1 MGGEVA
7 IATVKSIPK
16 TQEVG
21 ERRDI
26 AVIRTLI
33 EEYFDV
39 INKRLEIS
47 GAFQQTLKLRLGEL
61 SEYPDS
67 LKKSPSMN
75 FDSLVFDLKSRFKE
89 AQETR
94 EFLLQEKKD
103 LEDRF
108 FKIAH
113 RLKSGKEDSDQ
124 VLKVVTGRNNIDWQR
139 KTGEYLRA
147 ADREKWIL
155 ERFSE
160 STKSAENIE
169 AYLDL
174 IPLEKGVA
182 FAGKLASPLAKKVA
196 AWSGSKAESL
206 IAAGGPF
213 IDDAAK
219 QLGSA
224 LDAVKKGA
232 SKSADDFSKWINQ
245 RLPSS
250 DDWDL
255 SPATSGG
262 SSQGVRSYEVQFP
275 DSPRVAQMATKN
287 PLSGSD
293 ANLKAI
299 GEELSRLG
307 EGLCFPSLGSLPQN
321 PTVADVLDSIPL
333 ELRPMEEFKLLVK
346 HLSLKPTGR
355 RAMGGD
361 SIVIELEGNK
371 VLKFS
376 WELES
381 RGDLGKR
388 FFDCPLLDTGSAKF
402 SLPGRTEVE
411 VNYLVQPLAVM
422 DVTQKE
428 LVEFTRKLKAS
439 GYEWADN
446 ETTGQLGRVNGEIK
460 LLDYYAV
467 QKKGDSLKQRVAR
480 VRDLYYE
487 AAFDSKMDAEE
498 VIYRL
503 LRDKNPE
510 FARIEITFKRF
521 FDETFR
527 NIGRKEF
534 FDILLPKLKEKN
546 QDQKLFYRAA
556 MRVLDEASAK
566 KSKEVADFFRN
577 YTPK

>member
-1 MGGEVA
+1 
-7 IATVKSIPK
+7 
-16 TQEVG
+16 
-21 ERRDI
+21 
-26 AVIRTLI
+26 
-33 EEYFDV
+33 
-39 INKRLEIS
+39 
-47 GAFQQTLKLRLGEL
+47 
-61 SEYPDS
+61 
-67 LKKSPSMN
+67 
-75 FDSLVFDLKSRFKE
+75 
-89 AQETR
+89 
-94 EFLLQEKKD
+94 
-103 LEDRF
+103 
-108 FKIAH
+108 
-113 RLKSGKEDSDQ
+113 
-124 VLKVVTGRNNIDWQR
+124 
-139 KTGEYLRA
+139 
-147 ADREKWIL
+147 
-155 ERFSE
+155 
-160 STKSAENIE
+160 
-169 AYLDL
+169 
-174 IPLEKGVA
+174 
-182 FAGKLASPLAKKVA
+182 
-196 AWSGSKAESL
+196 
-206 IAAGGPF
+206 
-213 IDDAAK
+213 
-219 QLGSA
+219 
-224 LDAVKKGA
+224 
-232 SKSADDFSKWINQ
+232 
-245 RLPSS
+245 
-250 DDWDL
+250 
-255 SPATSGG
+255 
-262 SSQGVRSYEVQFP
+262 
-275 DSPRVAQMATKN
+275 MATKN

-487 AAFDSKMDAEE
+487 AALDSKMNAEE

-566 KSKEVADFFRN
+566 KLKEVADFFRN